1 MIRFLSFLNIF
12 KKKTMA
18 SNNVDANFSKETQSV
33 PNEIEIFEETKPSA
47 FENMVIHS
55 DFKPRNRTS
64 NILRFLFLLSDQL
77 FFKIMKLLQEFGQVK
92 IFLSIDLEYEK
103 PYWKTKRL
111 MCSHNCAPKIV
122 ESENEIIEKVKELI
136 EELLQYN
143 ENLCDLKSGLFVSNI
158 HCATLRAAN
167 L

>member
-1 MIRFLSFLNIF
+1 
-12 KKKTMA
+12 MA
-18 SNNVDANFSKETQSV
+18 SNELHANISKETHSV
-33 PNEIEIFEETKPSA
+33 PKEIEILEETKPSA
-47 FENMVIHS
+47 LRNMLIHS
-55 DFKPRNRTS
+55 DFKPRNPTA
-64 NILRFLFLLSDQL
+64 NHLLFLFLLSDQL
-77 FFKIMKLLQEFGQVK
+77 IFKIMKWLKEFGPLK
-92 IFLSIDLEYEK
+92 IFLSLDLEYEK

-111 MCSHNCAPKIV
+111 LCSHNCAPKIV
-122 ESENEIIEKVKELI
+122 VSENEIIEKVKELI